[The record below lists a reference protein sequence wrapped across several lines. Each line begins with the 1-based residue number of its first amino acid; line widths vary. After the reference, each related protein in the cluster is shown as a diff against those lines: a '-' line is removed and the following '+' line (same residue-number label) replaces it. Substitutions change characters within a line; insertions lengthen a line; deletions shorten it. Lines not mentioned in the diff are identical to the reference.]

1 MLLLQLS
8 FLAVRVQCRFG
19 ATRCS
24 PLMATIDSDPDSVWA
39 ELQSQ
44 AAAVASPILAP
55 YLKKSITSKSSV
67 AGALA
72 TLLSSKIACDD
83 TGLPED
89 LLASQL
95 FELLSPQSAAS
106 CADLTTVLE
115 LDPAAPPLLA
125 VFMHF
130 KGFLGL

>member
-8 FLAVRVQCRFG
+8 LLAVRVPTHFT
-19 ATRCS
+19 APRCS
-24 PLMATIDSDPDSVWA
+24 LMMTVIDSDPDSVWA

-72 TLLSSKIACDD
+72 TLLSSKIASDD

-89 LLASQL
+89 LLATQL
-95 FELLSPQSAAS
+95 FELYVNL
-106 CADLTTVLE
+106 
-115 LDPAAPPLLA
+115 
-125 VFMHF
+125 
-130 KGFLGL
+130 